1 MIFFGESI
9 PQHIK
14 ETSFLDIECC
24 DKVLLIGTTL
34 ATYSAFRLVKH
45 ALELKKPVILLNVG
59 PSRADALAGVEK
71 IDMPSGSVM
80 REAAR
85 AIIGTRAFEDPVVS
99 KFVT

>member
-1 MIFFGESI
+1 M
-9 PQHIK
+9 
-14 ETSFLDIECC
+14 
-24 DKVLLIGTTL
+24 
-34 ATYSAFRLVKH
+34 VKH

-85 AIIGTRAFEDPVVS
+85 AIMYVVLKHCVGSRKFTVVLAELERSKTLLYQNLLLSGRHHLVTIGDYDPS
-99 KFVT
+99 R